1 LTEDTEGKL
10 RIRTLVVGPLSCV
23 CAIVACAETG
33 EAAVV
38 DPGGDEDEILAE
50 VARMGVTIKLVL
62 HTHGHF
68 DHILGPAAVAA
79 ATGAPVLL
87 HRDDRELYERLPA
100 QCRAFGFW
108 APPPPAVSRQL
119 AGGERLILGR
129 LTLDVVHT
137 PGHTRGGVCYFFA
150 EPTPLLL
157 AGDTLLCESVG
168 RTDLPGGSATDLV
181 RSIRD
186 KLFSLPGATRVIPG
200 HGPETTIEHE
210 RQWNPFVRP
219 LPAE

>member
-1 LTEDTEGKL
+1 LTEDTEGRL

-23 CAIVACAETG
+23 CSIVACAETG

-50 VARMGVTIKLVL
+50 VTRMGVTVKLVL

-68 DHILGPAAVAA
+68 DHILGTAAVAA
-79 ATGAPVLL
+79 ATGAEVLL

-108 APPPPAVSRQL
+108 AAPPPAVSRQL
-119 AGGERLILGR
+119 AGGERLTLGR
-129 LTLDVVHT
+129 LAVDVVHT
-137 PGHTRGGVCYFFA
+137 PGHTRGGVCYFLA
-150 EPTPLLL
+150 EPVPLLL
-157 AGDTLLCESVG
+157 AGDTLMAEGFG
-168 RTDLPGGSATDLV
+168 RTDLPGGSFADLAA
-181 RSIRD
+181 SIRE
-186 KLFSLPGATRVIPG
+186 KLYVLPGATRVIAG

-210 RQWNPFVRP
+210 RQWNPVVRP